1 MDCSDP
7 LRKREE
13 FAVSLRKQKTR
24 EIIKEKRRKIMESL
38 SKQKDSLKQIEEED
52 FDSEFLGWLD
62 INDSDDSQGH
72 KAF

>member
-62 INDSDDSQGH
+62 INDTDDSQGH